1 MCAYSFRCITPQ
13 MSSTADS
20 EAIIIAFVNA
30 VRPGFDYIVVTTA
43 FSACLFTL
51 FVVLIA
57 LSTKE
62 SRRRLVF
69 RLNVLAI
76 CHVLAMGVL
85 MGLTTLKYILEP
97 FSQVSASVFVATVVF
112 LCLSPLLYDSI
123 LLTRLFALY
132 PLGSTPPATLVKIFA
147 LPFCIKCARVAVIT
161 VAVLDCARSGITTNA
176 LTQNAESS
184 AWFRNPYMTAEW
196 TMQIVDNLYS
206 VSFFLYNLHIR
217 TLSINRARS
226 IADRIRR
233 IFYISVANFVFPLI
247 FNIAQI
253 IFITTDRIPTTGE
266 VLLLINGYVT
276 IMGVMCATLWSSG
289 SEWVRTRNEPL
300 PERILS
306 SCKPNFGED
315 HVSGG
320 KTRSSIVLVG
330 EGSVTHGTADLDI
343 GTNLNQ
349 LSTSEKANKY
359 TFV

>member
-1 MCAYSFRCITPQ
+1 
-13 MSSTADS
+13 
-20 EAIIIAFVNA
+20 FVSA
-30 VRPGFDYIVVTTA
+30 VRPGFDYTVVTTA

-51 FVVLIA
+51 YVVLIV

-97 FSQVSASVFVATVVF
+97 FGQVSASVFIATVVF
-112 LCLSPLLYDSI
+112 LYFSPLLYDSI

-147 LPFCIKCARVAVIT
+147 LPFCIKCARVATI
-161 VAVLDCARSGITTNA
+161 AVLDYVRSGIMTNA
-176 LTQNAESS
+176 LTQNNESS
-184 AWFRNPYMTAEW
+184 AWFRNPYMIAEW

-206 VSFFLYNLHIR
+206 VSFFLYNLHVR
-217 TLSINRARS
+217 TSSINRGEHTTVRLCGGMNTSCMSRHAACS

-266 VLLLINGYVT
+266 VLLLINSYVT
-276 IMGVMCATLWSSG
+276 VMGVMCATLWSSG

-300 PERILS
+300 PERMFNS
-306 SCKPNFGED
+306 RKPIFGKD
-315 HVSGG
+315 HVAGRKS
-320 KTRSSIVLVG
+320 RSSIALVG
-330 EGSVTHGTADLDI
+330 EGSLTHGTTGLDT

-349 LSTSEKANKY
+349 LSTSDKANKF

>member
-1 MCAYSFRCITPQ
+1 

-51 FVVLIA
+51 FV
-57 LSTKE
+57 

-85 MGLTTLKYILEP
+85 MGLTILKYMLEP

-132 PLGSTPPATLVKIFA
+132 PLGSTPPVTLVKIFA

-161 VAVLDCARSGITTNA
+161 IAVLDCARSGITTNA
-176 LTQNAESS
+176 LTQNDESS
-184 AWFRNPYMTAEW
+184 AWFRNPYMIAEW
-196 TMQIVDNLYS
+196 AMQIVDNLYS
-206 VSFFLYNLHIR
+206 VSFFLYNLHVR

-276 IMGVMCATLWSSG
+276 VMGVMCATLWSSG

-300 PERILS
+300 PERIFS
-306 SCKPNFGED
+306 SRKPNFGED

-349 LSTSEKANKY
+349 LST
-359 TFV
+359 